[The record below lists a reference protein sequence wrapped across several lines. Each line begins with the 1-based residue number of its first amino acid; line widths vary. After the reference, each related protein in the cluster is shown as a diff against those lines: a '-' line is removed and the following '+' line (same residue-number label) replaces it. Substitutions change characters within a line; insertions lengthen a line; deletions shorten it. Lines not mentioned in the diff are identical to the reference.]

1 MAVVQI
7 HRDKYILKQ
16 STKGISGFQRSLWKF
31 GSGNRYHGLC
41 KHVVEETDLF
51 HLWLFLGPQLVRKS
65 PSAHSWLLW
74 LPPGLSLCG

>member
-41 KHVVEETDLF
+41 KHVVEETDRSMWSGQESRHRQGEAGVAIF
-51 HLWLFLGPQLVRKS
+51 
-65 PSAHSWLLW
+65 PST
-74 LPPGLSLCG
+74 PF